1 MLSMVEKGA
10 GSKARLAGEQ
20 SNAGKQSQA
29 GRQAKRQATGHNR
42 QARLKASLCL
52 QCNVPWRPNTNTR
65 RDTRRD
71 TAAMAPEHQGSREGT
86 RQPWRRKCITL

>member
-29 GRQAKRQATGHNR
+29 GRQAKRQATGTTGRHD
-42 QARLKASLCL
+42 S
-52 QCNVPWRPNTNTR
+52 R
-65 RDTRRD
+65 RRR
-71 TAAMAPEHQGSREGT
+71 TKPHGSRQRRTKPHAPATQKIMGT
-86 RQPWRRKCITL
+86 IAHSLTLST